1 MEENEQTRVPS
12 MDGCSNDANHPE
24 ADCSRARSSPAERCP
39 AAASVGPASEAAEQQ
54 LAALEARVAGK
65 RARLARLRRAELRQ
79 ATQRWLVGCRLAL
92 RRYHD
97 AARRHAPDAPPDFAA
112 FLRQLGVAPA
122 RLGYCQRTDAWL
134 PN

>member
-12 MDGCSNDANHPE
+12 VDGCSNGANQPE

-39 AAASVGPASEAAEQQ
+39 AAAEQQ